1 MVKNLPVMQEIW
13 VLSLGQ
19 EDLLEKRNGCPLQY
33 SCLENS
39 MDREACQA
47 TVHGITKS
55 LTRLSDLGFPSDSV
69 VENLPA
75 ATEDMG
81 LITGLRRYPGDG
93 NDNPLQYSCLGNPID
108 RGYWQAIVC
117 GVTKELDMTEQLNS
131 SNSS

>member
-117 GVTKELDMTEQLNS
+117 GVTKELDMT
-131 SNSS
+131 